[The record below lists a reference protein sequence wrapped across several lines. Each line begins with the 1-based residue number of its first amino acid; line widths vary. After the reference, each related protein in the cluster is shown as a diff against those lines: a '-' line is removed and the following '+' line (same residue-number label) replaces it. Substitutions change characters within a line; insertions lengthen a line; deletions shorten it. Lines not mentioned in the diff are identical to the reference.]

1 MPPMS
6 DPRANPL
13 TGNPLVTKADVRRAV
28 VDLVEPVVAHLS
40 PGGARARL
48 GTFGAHFAPRVA
60 ELEGYA
66 RPLWGIV
73 PLVAGGGTFDHWD
86 RWVDGL
92 AHGTDPGSDEYWGPC
107 VEDVDQRMV
116 EMAAIGFALA
126 FVPEQLWDPL
136 TGRQRDHVVEWLLGI
151 ERREPAQN
159 NWQFF
164 RLLVQMGLERV
175 GVTFDH
181 DAQARSVELLDSF
194 AIDDG
199 WYTDGTGGNIDWYVP
214 FAFHTYGLVLAA
226 SGLGDRN
233 AAARYAERARAFAP
247 QIRHWFAAD
256 GGALPFGRSLTY
268 RMAQGS
274 VWGALALADIDALDW
289 AEVRGLALRN
299 LRWWSERPIS
309 DRDGVVSVGYGY
321 DNRRMAESYNS
332 AGSPYWCMKAFTML
346 AAPDDHPFW
355 TVEESASS
363 APATV
368 SQRTPGMVLGHDD
381 GQVVGLFAQ
390 PPGWSFVEQADAKY
404 QKFAYSSRFGF
415 SGDFTMYGLGATDSM
430 LAVTDRSTGVRRV
443 REGVRLSEVAD
454 GVALTRWSPMPGVRI
469 DTALGGGAPW
479 HVRVHRVETDRE
491 LLFTETGFA
500 VPWEPDG
507 FAPPALEEPERGV
520 AAMTT
525 TAGTSIVVDRL
536 QRGGSTRHA
545 ELVALS
551 PNANVMHPHTV
562 VPALIATVPA
572 GCHWLA
578 CAVGASHDPDRVAPD
593 LAPTVEQAL
602 LDHLGAFAAREDPA

>member
-1 MPPMS
+1 MS
-6 DPRANPL
+6 ALSDARANPMA
-13 TGNPLVTKADVRRAV
+13 GNPLVTKADVQRAV
-28 VDLVEPVVAHLS
+28 VDLVEPIVAHLS

-86 RWVDGL
+86 RWIDGL
-92 AHGTDPGSDEYWGPC
+92 AHGTDPDSDEYWGPC
-107 VEDVDQRMV
+107 AEDIDQRMV

-126 FVPEQLWDPL
+126 FVPERLWDPL
-136 TGRQRDHVVEWLLGI
+136 TGTQRDHVVDWLRGI
-151 ERREPAQN
+151 EHREPAQN

-175 GVTFDH
+175 GVGFDR
-181 DAQARSVELLDSF
+181 DAQARSVALLDSY

-199 WYTDGTGGNIDWYVP
+199 WYTDGAGGNIDWYVP
-214 FAFHTYGLVLAA
+214 FALHTYGLVLAA
-226 SGLGDRN
+226 SELGDRD
-233 AAARYAERARAFAP
+233 AAERYVERAHAFAP

-274 VWGALALADIDALDW
+274 IWGALALADVDALDW
-289 AEVRGLALRN
+289 AEVRGLALRH
-299 LRWWSERPIS
+299 LRWWSDRPIS

-355 TVEESASS
+355 TVAE
-363 APATV
+363 APPSPPSTV
-368 SQRTPGMVLGHDD
+368 ALRTPGMVLGRDE

-430 LAVTDRSTGVRRV
+430 LAVTDPATGVRKV
-443 REGVRLSEVAD
+443 RERVLLSEVAD
-454 GVALTRWSPMPGVRI
+454 GIALTRWSPMPGVGV
-469 DTALGGGAPW
+469 DTALTGGAPW
-479 HVRVHRVETDRE
+479 HIRVHRIDTDRE
-491 LLFTETGFA
+491 LVLAETGFA
-500 VPWEPDG
+500 LAWEPEG
-507 FAPPALEEPERGV
+507 FAPPPPEDPERGV
-520 AAMTT
+520 VSVTSAAGAST
-525 TAGTSIVVDRL
+525 VVDRPQPGRSPRQAGL
-536 QRGGSTRHA
+536 H
-545 ELVALS
+545 ALS
-551 PNANVMHPHTV
+551 PNANVIHPHTV
-562 VPALIATVPA
+562 VPALTMTLPA

-578 CAVGASHDPDRVAPD
+578 CAVGASHDATRVAPD
-593 LAPTVEQAL
+593 LAPPVEPEL
-602 LDHLGAFAAREDPA
+602 LERLDAFAAREVPA